1 MRLDITTVVYAV
13 MLVVIA
19 GCMTSRR
26 VQRATKPAQS
36 LLPPLPPGA
45 VSVSIARLG
54 QKVIVSWQNDTNSVD
69 QLQSRR
75 GLAGHWNS
83 VAGAHISPVT
93 VSATNQ
99 SGFFRLVRN
108 APPAPTNVG
117 QHFNGATPTVWL
129 LKWENRCTNCDSVT
143 ISRSQNA
150 RNWVKIIEVAPWE
163 TNFTDLA
170 APWPGTNFYRVRA
183 VKSGVESTL

>member
-36 LLPPLPPGA
+36 SLPPLPPGA

-75 GLAGHWNS
+75 GLTGDWNS
-83 VAGAHISPVT
+83 VIGAHISPVT
-93 VSATNQ
+93 MSATQ
-99 SGFFRLVRN
+99 RMEFFRVVRN
-108 APPAPTNVG
+108 APVGPTNVIVY
-117 QHFNGATPTVWL
+117 FNGATPRVWRVE
-129 LKWENRCTNCDSVT
+129 WQNRCTNCDSVT
-143 ISRSQNA
+143 ISRSQTA
-150 RNWVKIIEVAPWE
+150 RNWVKIVEVARWE

-183 VKSGVESTL
+183 VKNGVESTL